1 LYFIVKKRLSTSI
14 ALWLFPIFWVTFE
27 WAHNLGEL
35 SYPWLTLGN
44 TQIYNSL
51 WVQFVDI
58 TGVWGASLLLATMN
72 VILTKLILNFS
83 KFKHFS
89 DFVKHPQNSILITS
103 ALLII
108 IIPLL
113 YGVVRISQFKH
124 EDLIKN
130 KPTVSVGLIQ
140 PAINPWRKWE
150 ISVDEMIKLQMDI
163 ADSLINEG
171 LKPDLIIW
179 NETAIPS
186 YVRINH
192 KYDYWNLLD
201 WCDKQKISLL
211 SGFAELRYY
220 NSENK
225 TVTARIDSNQT
236 DTYYESYNSCMLI
249 QSGDTDLP
257 QVYTKMRLTPMA
269 ERLPYSEFLMFM
281 RSWFEWGVGISAWGI
296 GTEQKNLNLYL
307 NSDTAKIGPVICIES
322 IYPEFVSI
330 AALSG
335 AEFLVIITNDAW
347 YDYTPGPEQ
356 HYLIAAMRAIEN
368 RRYIARCANTGV
380 TGVISPTGKT
390 ISRLKEYNKL
400 GLYEIVPRITELTF
414 YSKHGD
420 WLALTT
426 FFISLLS
433 VIFSYLKKKI

>member
-1 LYFIVKKRLSTSI
+1 
-14 ALWLFPIFWVTFE
+14 
-27 WAHNLGEL
+27 
-35 SYPWLTLGN
+35 
-44 TQIYNSL
+44 
-51 WVQFVDI
+51 
-58 TGVWGASLLLATMN
+58 
-72 VILTKLILNFS
+72 
-83 KFKHFS
+83 
-89 DFVKHPQNSILITS
+89 
-103 ALLII
+103 
-108 IIPLL
+108 
-113 YGVVRISQFKH
+113 
-124 EDLIKN
+124 
-130 KPTVSVGLIQ
+130 
-140 PAINPWRKWE
+140 
-150 ISVDEMIKLQMDI
+150 
-163 ADSLINEG
+163 
-171 LKPDLIIW
+171 
-179 NETAIPS
+179 
-186 YVRINH
+186 VRINH